1 MILYLANAK
10 INIFFIN
17 RHVFPKKIVLLH
29 NILHFV
35 VFYYINNY
43 VRVFKMKR
51 LSTIIACLAFAVTI
65 SWAQSGMTDDQI
77 MDYVIEQNAK
87 GVSRQQIV
95 TQLMQRGVTIE
106 QLRRIQK
113 KYQKQ
118 IKNGSLGAE
127 DITAGSKAMKNR
139 MREANGDQREEQIKK
154 DKKNASQFRVK
165 DTKKSNQIQRHTY
178 DDEDKDFVE
187 MDEAIDFMMPDS
199 LKYEL
204 EKKKPEKRKIF
215 GHDVFNNKN
224 LTFESS
230 MNLATPQNYVLGPGD
245 AVNVDIWGA
254 SQESVTETV
263 SPDGTITI
271 EGIGVIK
278 VGGLSVSQAKAKLK
292 RVLGPRYQGSS
303 IELTLGQTRTIT
315 ISVMGEVKIPGT
327 YTMSA
332 FATVYNAL
340 YMAGGPNEIGTLRNV
355 KVYRKGKLL
364 SNVDVYDFLLNGK
377 LSGDVRL
384 QDNDVITVSPYEALV
399 NITGK
404 VKRPMFYEMKT
415 TESAATLL
423 RYAGGFTGDAY
434 TKAIRVNRKAGAG
447 YSVFSIGEFDMSE
460 FKLMDEDS
468 VSVDS
473 TLNRYQNMVEI
484 RGAVFRPGM
493 YQVGGEI
500 NTVKAL
506 VEAAAGVTEDAISQH
521 AVMHRVKADRSLEMM
536 SLDIRGILEG
546 TVPDVP
552 IRNEDVIYVAGR
564 QERNEKKTVTI
575 NGEVVY
581 PGVYRFAEN
590 ETIEDLIIQAG
601 GPTEA
606 ASLAKVDV
614 ARRITNPNS
623 TEAGDQIAQNFSF
636 KLNPDFTIS
645 DQPDFT
651 LMPFDEVYVRRSPDY
666 NEQQNVI
673 IEGEVQFAGNYAL
686 TNKGQRL
693 SDVVKQA
700 GGLTKRAYAE
710 GTKLLRQMT
719 PEERDQMEIV
729 LRTAQRNSGNDSID
743 IKKLLTNATYPVGIE
758 LEKALKNPGT
768 DDDPILREGDRIV
781 VPRYDGT
788 VKINGEVLFPNT
800 VYYKDGK
807 NTDYYI
813 NLAGGTTST
822 GKKSMTVIIYM
833 NGMVARADRKHKPR
847 PGCQIVVPTKSRRR
861 GMSLPEILSI
871 GSSTASI
878 ATMIATIANLTK

>member
-1 MILYLANAK
+1 M
-10 INIFFIN
+10 
-17 RHVFPKKIVLLH
+17 KKNLFLLGM
-29 NILHFV
+29 LLLTCTTS
-35 VFYYINNY
+35 
-43 VRVFKMKR
+43 MM
-51 LSTIIACLAFAVTI
+51 
-65 SWAQSGMTDDQI
+65 AQSSMTDNQI

-95 TQLMQRGVTIE
+95 TQLMQRGVTID

-118 IKNGSLGAE
+118 IKNGALGAE
-127 DITAGSKAMKNR
+127 DITAGSKSVKNR
-139 MREANGDQREEQIKK
+139 MREANGEQREEQVNK
-154 DKKNASQFRVK
+154 DKKNASQFRIK
-165 DTKKSNQIQRHTY
+165 DGKKSNQIQHHTY
-178 DDEDKDFVE
+178 DDDDQDFVE

-204 EKKKPEKRKIF
+204 EKEKPEKRKIF
-215 GHDVFNNKN
+215 GHDVFNNKY

-230 MNLATPQNYVLGPGD
+230 MNLATPQSYVLGPGD
-245 AVNVDIWGA
+245 EVNVDIWGG
-254 SQESVTETV
+254 SQESITETV

-271 EGIGVIK
+271 EGIGIIK
-278 VGGLSVSQAKAKLK
+278 LGGLSVSQAKTKLK
-292 RVLGPRYQGSS
+292 RVIGPRYQGSN

-315 ISVMGEVKIPGT
+315 ISVMGEVKVPGT

-404 VKRPMFYEMKT
+404 VKRPMFYEMKEN
-415 TESAATLL
+415 ESAATLL

-447 YSVFSIGEFDMSE
+447 YSVFSIGEFDMST

-484 RGAVFRPGM
+484 RGAIFRPGM

-506 VEAAAGVTEDAISQH
+506 VEAAAGVTEEAISQH
-521 AVMHRVKADRSLEMM
+521 AVMHRTKADRSLEMI

-552 IRNEDVIYVAGR
+552 LRNEDVIYIASR

-575 NGEVVY
+575 NGEVAY
-581 PGVYRFAEN
+581 PGVYRYAEN

-614 ARRITNPNS
+614 ARRVIDPNS
-623 TEAGDQIAQNFSF
+623 TEAEDQIAQNFSF

-645 DQPDFT
+645 DQPNFT
-651 LMPFDEVYVRRSPDY
+651 LMPFDEVYVRRSPNY
-666 NEQQNVI
+666 NEQQNVT
-673 IEGEVQFAGNYAL
+673 IEGEVQFEGNYAL
-686 TNKGQRL
+686 SNKGQRL
-693 SDVVKQA
+693 SEVIQQA
-700 GGLTKRAYAE
+700 GGLTARAYPE
-710 GTKLLRQMT
+710 GTKLLRVMT
-719 PEERDQMEIV
+719 AEERDQMEIV

-743 IKKLLTNATYPVGIE
+743 VKKLLTNATYPVGIE
-758 LEKALKNPGT
+758 LEKALQYPGT
-768 DDDPILREGDRIV
+768 DDDPILREGDRII

-788 VKINGEVLFPNT
+788 VKINGEVLYPNT
-800 VYYKDGK
+800 VYYKKGE

-822 GKKSMTVIIYM
+822 AKKSMTVIIYM
-833 NGMVARADRKHKPR
+833 NGMVARADRKHKPQ
-847 PGCQIVVPTKSRRR
+847 PGCQIVVPTKSRRK
-861 GMSLPEILSI
+861 GMSLPEIMSI
-871 GSSTASI
+871 GTSTASI

>member
-1 MILYLANAK
+1 MRKYL
-10 INIFFIN
+10 F
-17 RHVFPKKIVLLH
+17 LLGMM
-29 NILHFV
+29 LLTCTS
-35 VFYYINNY
+35 
-43 VRVFKMKR
+43 M
-51 LSTIIACLAFAVTI
+51 T
-65 SWAQSGMTDDQI
+65 AQSSMTDNQI

-95 TQLMQRGVTIE
+95 TQLMQRGVTID

-118 IKNGSLGAE
+118 IKNGALGAE
-127 DITAGSKAMKNR
+127 DITAGSKAVKNR
-139 MREANGDQREEQIKK
+139 MREANGEKREEQVKK
-154 DKKNASQFRVK
+154 DKQNASQFRVK
-165 DTKKSNQIQRHTY
+165 DGKKSNQIQRHTY
-178 DDEDKDFVE
+178 DDDDKDFVE

-204 EKKKPEKRKIF
+204 DEQKPEKRKIF

-245 AVNVDIWGA
+245 EVNVDIWGA
-254 SQESVTETV
+254 SQESITESV

-271 EGIGVIK
+271 EGIGVVK
-278 VGGLSVSQAKAKLK
+278 LGGLSVSQAKARLK
-292 RVLGPRYQGSS
+292 RVLGPRYQGSN
-303 IELTLGQTRTIT
+303 IDLTLGQTRTIT
-315 ISVMGEVKIPGT
+315 IGVMGEVKVPGT

-404 VKRPMFYEMKT
+404 VKRPMFYEMKEN
-415 TESAATLL
+415 ESAATLL

-447 YSVFSIGEFDMSE
+447 YSVFNIGEFDMNS

-500 NTVKAL
+500 NSVKTL
-506 VEAAAGVTEDAISQH
+506 VEAAAGVTEEAISQH
-521 AVMHRVKADRSLEMM
+521 AVMHRIKADRSLEMI
-536 SLDIRGILEG
+536 SLDLRAIMEG
-546 TVPDVP
+546 TAPD
-552 IRNEDVIYVAGR
+552 IALKNEDVIYIASR

-575 NGEVVY
+575 NGEVAY
-581 PGVYRFAEN
+581 PGVYRYAEN
-590 ETIEDLIIQAG
+590 ETLEDLIIQAG

-645 DQPDFT
+645 EQPDFT
-651 LMPFDEVYVRRSPDY
+651 LQPFDEVYVRRSPDY
-666 NEQQNVI
+666 NEQQNVT
-673 IEGEVQFAGNYAL
+673 IEGEVQFSGNYAL
-686 TNKGQRL
+686 SSKGQRL
-693 SDVVKQA
+693 SEVIKMA
-700 GGLTKRAYAE
+700 GGLTNQAYAE

-719 PEERDQMEIV
+719 SEERDMMETM

-743 IKKLLTNATYPVGIE
+743 VKKLMTNTTYPVGIE
-758 LEKALKNPGT
+758 LDKALKNPGT

-800 VYYKDGK
+800 VYFKEGK
-807 NTDYYI
+807 STDYYI

-822 GKKSMTVIIYM
+822 AKKSMTVIIYM

-847 PGCQIVVPTKSRRR
+847 PGCQIVVPTKSRRK

>member
-1 MILYLANAK
+1 
-10 INIFFIN
+10 
-17 RHVFPKKIVLLH
+17 
-29 NILHFV
+29 
-35 VFYYINNY
+35 
-43 VRVFKMKR
+43 MKR
-51 LSTIIACLAFAVTI
+51 ISTIIACLAFAATI
-65 SWAQSGMTDDQI
+65 GWAQSGMTDNQI

-87 GVSRQQIV
+87 GASRQQIV
-95 TQLMQRGVTIE
+95 TQLMQRGVTID

-118 IKNGSLGAE
+118 IKNGALGAE
-127 DITAGSKAMKNR
+127 DITAGSQATKSR
-139 MREANGDQREEQIKK
+139 MREANGEQREDQVKR
-154 DKKNASQFRVK
+154 DKQNASQFRIK
-165 DTKKSNQIQRHTY
+165 DGKRQNQKHTY
-178 DDEDKDFVE
+178 DNTDREYVE

-199 LKYEL
+199 LRYYSDKD
-204 EKKKPEKRKIF
+204 KTGRRKIF

-230 MNLATPQNYVLGPGD
+230 MNLATPQSYVLGPGD

-254 SQESVTETV
+254 SQESVTEVVT
-263 SPDGTITI
+263 PDGTITI
-271 EGIGVIK
+271 EGVGVIK
-278 VGGLSVSQAKAKLK
+278 LGGLSVSQAKAKLK
-292 RVLGPRYQGSS
+292 RVLGPRYQGSN

-315 ISVMGEVKIPGT
+315 ISVMGEVKVPGT

-340 YMAGGPNEIGTLRNV
+340 YMAGGPNDIGTLRNV

-364 SNVDVYDFLLNGK
+364 SSVDVYDFLLNGK

-404 VKRPMFYEMKT
+404 VKRPMFYEMKK

-447 YSVFSIGEFDMSE
+447 YSVFSIGEFDMSS

-506 VEAAAGVTEDAISQH
+506 VEAAAGLTEGAISQH
-521 AVMHRVKADRSLEMM
+521 AVMHRIKADRTLEMM
-536 SLDIRGILEG
+536 SLDLRGILEG
-546 TVPDVP
+546 SVPDVP
-552 IRNEDVIYVAGR
+552 LKNEDVIYVANR

-575 NGEVVY
+575 NGEVQY
-581 PGVYRFAEN
+581 PGVYRFADN

-601 GPTEA
+601 GPTES
-606 ASLAKVDV
+606 ASLVKVDV
-614 ARRITNPNS
+614 ARRITNPNA
-623 TEAGDQIAQNFSF
+623 TEAGEHIAQNFSF
-636 KLNPDFTIS
+636 KLNPDFTIA

-651 LMPFDEVYVRRSPDY
+651 LQPFDEVYVRRSPEY
-666 NEQQNVI
+666 YEQQNI
-673 IEGEVQFAGNYAL
+673 TIEGEIQFQGIYAL
-686 TNKGQRL
+686 SSKNQRL
-693 SDVVKQA
+693 SEIVKQA
-700 GGLTKRAYAE
+700 GGLTKRAYPE

-719 PEERDQMEIV
+719 QEERDMMETV
-729 LRTAQRNSGNDSID
+729 LRTAQRNSGKDTID
-743 IKKLLTNATYPVGIE
+743 VKKLLTNATYPVGIE
-758 LEKALKNPGT
+758 LEKALKYPGT
-768 DDDPILREGDRIV
+768 EDDPILREGDRIV
-781 VPRYDGT
+781 VPQYDGT
-788 VKINGEVLFPNT
+788 VKINGEVLYPNT
-800 VYYKDGK
+800 VYFKDGK
-807 NTDYYI
+807 NADYYI
-813 NLAGGTTST
+813 DLAGGATST
-822 GKKSMTVIIYM
+822 AKKSKTIIIYM

-847 PGCQIVVPTKSRRR
+847 PGCQIVVPTKKQRR
-861 GMSLPEILSI
+861 GLGLQEWLSI
-871 GSSTASI
+871 GTSTASLG
-878 ATMIATIANLTK
+878 TMIATIANLTK

>member
-1 MILYLANAK
+1 
-10 INIFFIN
+10 
-17 RHVFPKKIVLLH
+17 
-29 NILHFV
+29 
-35 VFYYINNY
+35 
-43 VRVFKMKR
+43 MKR

-95 TQLMQRGVTIE
+95 TQLMQRGVTID

-139 MREANGDQREEQIKK
+139 MREANGDQREEQIKR

-230 MNLATPQNYVLGPGD
+230 MNLATPHNYVLGPGD

-278 VGGLSVSQAKAKLK
+278 LGGLSVSQAKAKLK

-686 TNKGQRL
+686 SNKGQRL

-847 PGCQIVVPTKSRRR
+847 PGCQIVVPTKARRR

>member
-1 MILYLANAK
+1 MRKYL
-10 INIFFIN
+10 F
-17 RHVFPKKIVLLH
+17 LLGMM
-29 NILHFV
+29 LLTCTS
-35 VFYYINNY
+35 
-43 VRVFKMKR
+43 M
-51 LSTIIACLAFAVTI
+51 T
-65 SWAQSGMTDDQI
+65 AQSSMTDNQI

-95 TQLMQRGVTIE
+95 TQLMQRGVTID

-118 IKNGSLGAE
+118 IKNGALGAE
-127 DITAGSKAMKNR
+127 DITAGSKAVKNR
-139 MREANGDQREEQIKK
+139 MREANGEKREEQVKK
-154 DKKNASQFRVK
+154 DKQNASQFRVK
-165 DTKKSNQIQRHTY
+165 DGKKSNQIQRHTY
-178 DDEDKDFVE
+178 DDDDKDFVE

-204 EKKKPEKRKIF
+204 EEKKPEKRKIF

-245 AVNVDIWGA
+245 EVNVDIWGA
-254 SQESVTETV
+254 SQESITESV

-271 EGIGVIK
+271 EGIGVVK
-278 VGGLSVSQAKAKLK
+278 LGGLSVSQAKARLK
-292 RVLGPRYQGSS
+292 RVLGPRYQGSN
-303 IELTLGQTRTIT
+303 IDLTLGQTRTIT
-315 ISVMGEVKIPGT
+315 IGVMGEVKVPGT

-404 VKRPMFYEMKT
+404 VKRPMFYEMKEN
-415 TESAATLL
+415 ESAATLL

-434 TKAIRVNRKAGAG
+434 TKAIRVNRKAGAS
-447 YSVFSIGEFDMSE
+447 YSVFSIGEFDMNS

-500 NTVKAL
+500 NSVKAL
-506 VEAAAGVTEDAISQH
+506 VEAAAGVTEEAISQH
-521 AVMHRVKADRSLEMM
+521 AVMHRTKADRSLEML

-552 IRNEDVIYVAGR
+552 LRNEDVIYVASR

-575 NGEVVY
+575 NGEVAY
-581 PGVYRFAEN
+581 PGVYRYAEN
-590 ETIEDLIIQAG
+590 ETLEDLIIQAG

-645 DQPDFT
+645 EQPDFT
-651 LMPFDEVYVRRSPDY
+651 LQPFDEVYVRRSPDY
-666 NEQQNVI
+666 NEQQNVT
-673 IEGEVQFAGNYAL
+673 IEGEVQFSGNYAL
-686 TNKGQRL
+686 SSKGQRL
-693 SDVVKQA
+693 SEVIKMA
-700 GGLTKRAYAE
+700 GGLTNQAYAE
-710 GTKLLRQMT
+710 GTKLSRQMT
-719 PEERDQMEIV
+719 SEERDMMETM

-743 IKKLLTNATYPVGIE
+743 VKKLMTNTTYPVGIE
-758 LEKALKNPGT
+758 LDKALKNPGT

-788 VKINGEVLFPNT
+788 VKMNGEVLFPNT
-800 VYYKDGK
+800 VYFKEGK
-807 NTDYYI
+807 STDYYI

-822 GKKSMTVIIYM
+822 AKKSMTVIIYM

-847 PGCQIVVPTKSRRR
+847 PGCQIVVPTKSRRK

>member
-1 MILYLANAK
+1 
-10 INIFFIN
+10 
-17 RHVFPKKIVLLH
+17 
-29 NILHFV
+29 
-35 VFYYINNY
+35 
-43 VRVFKMKR
+43 MKR
-51 LSTIIACLAFAVTI
+51 LSTIIACLAFAATI
-65 SWAQSGMTDDQI
+65 GWVQSGMTDNQI

-95 TQLMQRGVTIE
+95 TQLMQRGVTID

-118 IKNGSLGAE
+118 IKNGALGAE
-127 DITAGSKAMKNR
+127 DITAGSKTTKTR
-139 MREANGDQREEQIKK
+139 LREANGDQREDLIKK
-154 DKKNASQFRVK
+154 DKQNASQFRVK
-165 DTKKSNQIQRHTY
+165 DGKKSNQIQRHTY
-178 DDEDKDFVE
+178 DDQDRDFVA

-199 LKYEL
+199 LKYNL
-204 EKKKPEKRKIF
+204 EKEKTGKRKIF

-230 MNLATPQNYVLGPGD
+230 MNLATPQSYVLGPGD

-254 SQESVTETV
+254 SQESVTETI

-271 EGIGVIK
+271 DGIGVIK
-278 VGGLSVSQAKAKLK
+278 LGGLSVTQAKAKLK

-315 ISVMGEVKIPGT
+315 VSVMGEVKVPGT

-340 YMAGGPNEIGTLRNV
+340 YMAGGPNDIGTLRNV

-404 VKRPMFYEMKT
+404 VKRPMFYEMKK

-447 YSVFSIGEFDMSE
+447 YSVFSIGEFDMSQ

-473 TLNRYQNMVEI
+473 TLNRYQNMVEV

-493 YQVGGEI
+493 YQVGGDI

-506 VEAAAGVTEDAISQH
+506 VEAAAGLTEGAISQH

-552 IRNEDVIYVAGR
+552 LRNEDVIYIASR
-564 QERNEKKTVTI
+564 QERDEQKTVTI
-575 NGEVVY
+575 NGEVAY
-581 PGVYRFAEN
+581 PGVYRYAEN
-590 ETIEDLIIQAG
+590 ETVEDLIIQAG

-614 ARRITNPNS
+614 ARRVTNPNS
-623 TEAGDQIAQNFSF
+623 VEAGDQIAQNFSF

-645 DQPDFT
+645 EQPDFT
-651 LMPFDEVYVRRSPDY
+651 LMPFDEVYVRRSPEY
-666 NEQQNVI
+666 NEQQNVT
-673 IEGEVQFAGNYAL
+673 IEGEVQFEGIYAL
-686 TNKGQRL
+686 SSKGQRL
-693 SDVVKQA
+693 SEVIKQA

-719 PEERDQMEIV
+719 PEERDMMETV
-729 LRTAQRNSGNDSID
+729 LRTAQRNSGKDSID
-743 IKKLLTNATYPVGIE
+743 VKKLLTNATYPVGIE
-758 LEKALKNPGT
+758 LEKALKHPGT

-788 VKINGEVLFPNT
+788 VKINGEVLYPNT
-800 VYYKDGK
+800 VYYKEGK

-847 PGCQIVVPTKSRRR
+847 PGCQIVVPTKARRR

>member
-1 MILYLANAK
+1 
-10 INIFFIN
+10 
-17 RHVFPKKIVLLH
+17 
-29 NILHFV
+29 
-35 VFYYINNY
+35 
-43 VRVFKMKR
+43 MKR
-51 LSTIIACLAFAVTI
+51 ISTIIACLAVVATMG
-65 SWAQSGMTDDQI
+65 WAQTGMTDNQI

-87 GVSRQQIV
+87 GAARQQIV
-95 TQLMQRGVTIE
+95 TNLMQRGVTIE

-118 IKNGSLGAE
+118 MRNGALGAE
-127 DITAGSKAMKNR
+127 DITAGSKAMKTR
-139 MREANGDQREEQIKK
+139 MREQNGEKREQQVKR
-154 DKKNASQFRVK
+154 DKRNASQFRVK
-165 DTKKSNQIQRHTY
+165 DGKKENQVLTHTY
-178 DDEDKDFVE
+178 NDEDPDYVE

-204 EKKKPEKRKIF
+204 EDKTSGKRRIF

-230 MNLATPQNYVLGPGD
+230 MNLATPQNYRLGPGD

-254 SQESVTETV
+254 SQESVTETI
-263 SPDGTITI
+263 SPDGTINI
-271 EGIGVIK
+271 EGIGIVQL
-278 VGGLSVSQAKAKLK
+278 GGLSVTQAKQKLK
-292 RVLGPRYQGSS
+292 RVLGPRYQGSQ

-315 ISVMGEVKIPGT
+315 VSVMGEVKVPGT

-340 YMAGGPNEIGTLRNV
+340 YMAGGPNDIGTLRNV
-355 KVYRKGKLL
+355 KVYRRGRLL

-377 LSGDVRL
+377 LTGDVRL
-384 QDNDVITVSPYEALV
+384 QDNDVITVAPYEALV

-404 VKRPMFYEMKT
+404 VKRPMFYEMKK

-447 YSVFSIGEFDMSE
+447 YSVFSIGEFDMSS

-493 YQVGGEI
+493 YQMGGDI

-506 VEAAAGVTEDAISQH
+506 VEAAAGLTEGAIGQH
-521 AVMHRVKADRSLEMM
+521 AVMHRMKADRSLEMQ

-552 IRNEDVIYVAGR
+552 LRNEDVIYIASH

-575 NGEVVY
+575 NGEVQY
-581 PGVYRFAEN
+581 PGVYRYADN

-606 ASLAKVDV
+606 ASLVKVDV
-614 ARRITNPNS
+614 ARRVVNPNS
-623 TEAGDQIAQNFSF
+623 DEASDQIAQNFSF
-636 KLNPDFTIS
+636 KLSPDFSIA

-651 LMPFDEVYVRRSPDY
+651 LQPFDEVYVRRSPDY
-666 NEQQNVI
+666 NEQQNI
-673 IEGEVQFAGNYAL
+673 SIEGEVQFEGIYAL
-686 TNKGQRL
+686 SNKGQRL
-693 SDVVKQA
+693 SEVIRQA
-700 GGLTKRAYAE
+700 GGLTKRAYTE

-719 PEERDQMEIV
+719 QEEREMMETV
-729 LRTAQRNSGNDSID
+729 LRTAQRNSGKDSID
-743 IKKLLTNATYPVGIE
+743 VRKLLTNATYPVGIE
-758 LEKALKNPGT
+758 LEKALKNPGSE
-768 DDDPILREGDRIV
+768 DDPVLREGDRIV

-788 VKINGEVLFPNT
+788 VKINGEVLYPNT
-800 VYYKDGK
+800 VYFKDGK
-807 NTDYYI
+807 SADYYI
-813 NLAGGTTST
+813 DLAGGVTST
-822 GKKSMTVIIYM
+822 GKKSQTIIIYM
-833 NGMVARADRKHKPR
+833 NGMVAKADRKHKPR
-847 PGCQIVVPTKSRRR
+847 PGCQIVVPTKRQRR
-861 GMSLPEILSI
+861 GMGLAEWMSVGTSAASL
-871 GSSTASI
+871 G
-878 ATMIATIANLTK
+878 TMFATIANLLK